1 MFTWRVRDSFAGPA
15 VSCVK
20 LPAAV
25 AFPTDDR
32 LLQRLEESRRALPP
46 NSVKALWRSRALEC
60 SATPAAPGPRADD
73 ARPKSRAGAPRAAIE
88 SFPARGAHW
97 ALPPTVHI
105 EDVYAR
111 SKVAIGRR

>member
-1 MFTWRVRDSFAGPA
+1 MFTWRVRDSFGLA

-32 LLQRLEESRRALPP
+32 LLERLAESRRALPP
-46 NSVKALWRSRALEC
+46 NSIKALWRSRAHEC
-60 SATPAAPGPRADD
+60 PRAPSALRTQDGG
-73 ARPKSRAGAPRAAIE
+73 ARLRSTPDVSRAAIDRL
-88 SFPARGAHW
+88 PARSAHW

-111 SKVAIGRR
+111 SKVAVGRR

>member
-1 MFTWRVRDSFAGPA
+1 

-32 LLQRLEESRRALPP
+32 LLQRIEDSRRALPP
-46 NSVKALWRSRALEC
+46 NSMKPLWKSRGVEL
-60 SATPAAPGPRADD
+60 AAPQVSLRTQDGD
-73 ARPKSRAGAPRAAIE
+73 ARTKTGRDAAAALQA
-88 SFPARGAHW
+88 FPPRGARW
-97 ALPPTVHI
+97 TLPPTVHI

-111 SKVAIGRR
+111 SRIAVGQH

>member
-46 NSVKALWRSRALEC
+46 NSVKALWRRRALEC
-60 SATPAAPGPRADD
+60 SATPAAPRPQDD
-73 ARPKSRAGAPRAAIE
+73 GTQPKSRAGVSRAAIE
-88 SFPARGAHW
+88 KFPARAAHW
-97 ALPPTVHI
+97 ALPATVHI

>member
-1 MFTWRVRDSFAGPA
+1 MFTWRVRDSFGGPR

-46 NSVKALWRSRALEC
+46 NSVKALCRSRALEC
-60 SATPAAPGPRADD
+60 SATPSLRPVQDDGARLKSAPDVSLAT
-73 ARPKSRAGAPRAAIE
+73 IE
-88 SFPARGAHW
+88 RFPERGTRW

-105 EDVYAR
+105 EDVYSR
-111 SKVAIGRR
+111 SKVAVGRR